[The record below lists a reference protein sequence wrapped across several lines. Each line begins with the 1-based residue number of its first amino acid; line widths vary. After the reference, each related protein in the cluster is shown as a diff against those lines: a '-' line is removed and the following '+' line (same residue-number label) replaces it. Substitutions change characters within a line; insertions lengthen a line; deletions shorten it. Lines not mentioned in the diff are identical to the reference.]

1 MPRYAMQSMKRTAI
15 RAAREA
21 GKIILEY
28 YAKNVNAHKKG
39 DSYNLVTAAD
49 IAAEK
54 AIIKIIKERYPTHS
68 LLTEESGEEVNSS
81 DYCWIIDPLD
91 GTNNFYHRFP
101 QFCTSIAL
109 YNKEK
114 PLLGIVFDP
123 LKKEMFY
130 AEKGK
135 GAYLNNK
142 RIEVSSTNKLNKS
155 LLALGFYYERGTL
168 MRKSLS
174 QMKRFFYENV
184 HGIRRTGSA
193 ALDLCYTACGRFDG
207 YWELKLNPWDYG
219 AGSLIVMEA
228 GGKITDIQGK
238 KYALMIKNI
247 VASNGKIHK
256 NMIEVIGK

>member
-1 MPRYAMQSMKRTAI
+1 MKRTAI
-15 RAAREA
+15 RAAKEA
-21 GKIILEY
+21 GKIILAY
-28 YAKNVNAHKKG
+28 YSKSVTAHKKG
-39 DSYNLVTAAD
+39 DTYNLVTAAD
-49 IAAEK
+49 IAADK
-54 AIIKIIKERYPTHS
+54 AIIRIIKERFPTHS
-68 LLTEESGEEVNSS
+68 LLTEESGEETNRS

-101 QFCTSIAL
+101 MFCVSIAL
-109 YNKEK
+109 YKK
-114 PLLGIVFDP
+114 GRPLIGVVYDP
-123 LKKEMFY
+123 VKKELFY
-130 AEKGK
+130 AEKKG

-142 RIEVSSTNKLNKS
+142 RIEVSNANKLDKS
-155 LLALGFYYERGTL
+155 LLSLGFYYERGTL
-168 MRKSLS
+168 MRKSLD

-207 YWELKLNPWDYG
+207 YWELKLNPWDYA

-238 KYALMIKNI
+238 TYDIMMKNI

-256 NMIEVIGK
+256 NMLKILEK